1 MTRLT
6 PRPTGFL
13 LILGL
18 AWGLLIAF
26 AVGVIFRPGGEKI
39 PLVALLVPLAAIAML
54 RSLRRGVHASA
65 DRLRVVGPRGSLD
78 VPWSEVAGF
87 ELLPWTRG
95 RHVVPEVLWVLLDD
109 GQRHPAPQ
117 LRVSPDVMSAMIQ
130 KLEQLRVAGRDVG

>member
-6 PRPTGFL
+6 PRPPGFL

-39 PLVALLVPLAAIAML
+39 PLGALLVLLAAIAML
-54 RSLRRGVHASA
+54 RSLRQGVHTSA

-78 VPWSEVAGF
+78 VP
-87 ELLPWTRG
+87 
-95 RHVVPEVLWVLLDD
+95 
-109 GQRHPAPQ
+109 
-117 LRVSPDVMSAMIQ
+117 
-130 KLEQLRVAGRDVG
+130 